1 MFLSFFPDYSS
12 EPVSETKDPARLDKE
27 YDTAATNY
35 LEMLADSAST
45 APTEGKSSYSPFG
58 SNKPKGSVS
67 NSNILYQPPV
77 DTSSFFDDVT
87 PQQPSLLSNDMLPSE
102 EERDNT
108 PVSSYLERLVI
119 PLGDASTIVK
129 KSFSPFGDGGKTLKG
144 QESASDSLYKPPA
157 ESLSVTSDVLPS
169 DEERDSIPVANYL
182 ERIVIPLDDTSAGG
196 KKSFSPFG
204 DGGKILKGQTSDSNT
219 LYKPPAKLS
228 ASDELP
234 SDEERDRTP
243 VSNYLE
249 RLVIS
254 LDDAFTSSKKS
265 FSPFGD
271 GGKIWKGQASDSN
284 FLYGPPAESSAV
296 PYELPSDEE
305 RDNTPVSNYLEK
317 LVIPL
322 SGASNFLK
330 KSFSPFGDGGKTLKG
345 QRSGSDILYKPPVEV
360 PVVSTD
366 SPLKPDELPS
376 AEERDSTPVSNYLE
390 RTVIPLGDPP
400 DGKRSF
406 SPFGDGGKALKGHA
420 SGSDSLYEPPV
431 ELPVVSNELPS
442 DEERDSTPV
451 SNYLEKLVIPLSGAS
466 TFLKKSF
473 SPFGR
478 GGKTPKDQRSG
489 TDILYNP
496 PVESPMVS
504 DEREADMSDLDDSAS
519 PTTIMGT
526 SAEPSLPLMDG
537 PESPNPFTGDSD
549 IMREYRYVEQE
560 EYEVEVMNQ
569 NDSYQEENGGSTYL
583 TSLSDFEKPPKSSYS
598 PFGFSGT
605 EKFESSISDLY
616 TTAETQ
622 NLDHSGLENN
632 GFTTEPTDHGLSIDE
647 GRENYLESL
656 GGSVPYGKKSFSPFG
671 SYSESKLSDGSTDT
685 LYDSP

>member
-12 EPVSETKDPARLDKE
+12 EPVLLSEAVSETKDLARLDKE
-27 YDTAATNY
+27 YDTAATNH

-87 PQQPSLLSNDMLPSE
+87 PQQSSLLS
-102 EERDNT
+102 
-108 PVSSYLERLVI
+108 
-119 PLGDASTIVK
+119 
-129 KSFSPFGDGGKTLKG
+129 
-144 QESASDSLYKPPA
+144 KPPA
-157 ESLSVTSDVLPS
+157 ESLSVIPDVLPS

-182 ERIVIPLDDTSAGG
+182 ERLVIPLDDTSAGG

-204 DGGKILKGQTSDSNT
+204 DGGKILKGQTSDSNI
-219 LYKPPAKLS
+219 LYKPPAQLS
-228 ASDELP
+228 VSDELP

-271 GGKIWKGQASDSN
+271 GGKNWKGQASDSN
-284 FLYGPPAESSAV
+284 FLYDPPFESSVV
-296 PYELPSDEE
+296 PHELPSDEE

-317 LVIPL
+317 LVISL

-345 QRSGSDILYKPPVEV
+345 QRSGSDILYKPPVEN
-360 PVVSTD
+360 PLTD
-366 SPLKPDELPS
+366 
-376 AEERDSTPVSNYLE
+376 
-390 RTVIPLGDPP
+390 
-400 DGKRSF
+400 
-406 SPFGDGGKALKGHA
+406 
-420 SGSDSLYEPPV
+420 
-431 ELPVVSNELPS
+431 
-442 DEERDSTPV
+442 
-451 SNYLEKLVIPLSGAS
+451 
-466 TFLKKSF
+466 
-473 SPFGR
+473 
-478 GGKTPKDQRSG
+478 
-489 TDILYNP
+489 
-496 PVESPMVS
+496 
-504 DEREADMSDLDDSAS
+504 
-519 PTTIMGT
+519 
-526 SAEPSLPLMDG
+526 
-537 PESPNPFTGDSD
+537 DSD
-549 IMREYRYVEQE
+549 IMREDRYVEQE

-583 TSLSDFEKPPKSSYS
+583 TSLSDFEKPLKSSYS

-632 GFTTEPTDHGLSIDE
+632 GFTTEPTDHGPSIDE

-656 GGSVPYGKKSFSPFG
+656 GGAVPYGKKSFSPFG